1 MTEQESGNEKPIVA
15 FIAGLTAPPDR
26 HMGHA
31 GGEQNFSE
39 ARYWLY
45 NINRVN
51 STQLM
56 YMKNINEEDIA
67 NFVCWDTRPYQKI
80 FINGYQTWS
89 QGESRLHLLLNFV
102 NNGAPLDSNMSSSR
116 THVFVS
122 NTIY

>member
-1 MTEQESGNEKPIVA
+1 MIQSKAVYQNSH
-15 FIAGLTAPPDR
+15 FFL
-26 HMGHA
+26 
-31 GGEQNFSE
+31 GEQNFSE